1 MSSSSSKRGS
11 TEISNERIWKI
22 NDIKESIINE
32 RQVRG
37 DPNIF
42 NVIELRKLYKTVLDN
57 SVDELFG
64 IKNRLN
70 YLYNYLNEFYA
81 ANLFITKRKSFMR
94 WGFERDRDI
103 RHLDPEMMN
112 FNFPSNGEHKR
123 NNDNFVKK
131 IKDINS
137 FMNDIKNFMDIN
149 KDSELPEK
157 KKEIRDC
164 SEALDFFESVTKDIK
179 NRRIIIE
186 ERNELKKIKLKKL
199 FGNLPLNPPQVYH
212 DLDIGTQNINNE
224 AINYISLKFFAPPIP
239 YQNSKK
245 FFVTQIDIPVY
256 PDNNIPPQD
265 KIFSFEL
272 DEDDIY
278 STDEYYSMSSEP
290 GSDYNNSEPEEGEHD
305 GNIFLG
311 GKSKSIKQRNTK
323 KMKKKSSKTKKRN
336 LKIYKNA
343 DTKTNRKKRVS

>member
-11 TEISNERIWKI
+11 PEISNERIWKI

-57 SVDELFG
+57 GVDELLG

-70 YLYNYLNEFYA
+70 YLFNYLNEFYI

-94 WGFERDRDI
+94 WGFKRDRDI

-112 FNFPSNGEHKR
+112 FDFPFNRKDEIIT
-123 NNDNFVKK
+123 DNFVKK
-131 IKDINS
+131 IEDINS
-137 FMNDIKNFMDIN
+137 FMNDIKNFMYIN

-157 KKEIRDC
+157 KEEIRVC
-164 SEALDFFESVTKDIK
+164 SVALDFFESVTKDIK

-186 ERNELKKIKLKKL
+186 ERNELKKIKFKKL
-199 FGNLPLNPPQVYH
+199 FGNELIYN
-212 DLDIGTQNINNE
+212 DLDTGAQFINNQVV
-224 AINYISLKFFAPPIP
+224 NYISLKLFDLSDP

-245 FFVTQIDIPVY
+245 FFVMQIDIPEY

-272 DEDDIY
+272 DEHDIY
-278 STDEYYSMSSEP
+278 STSES
-290 GSDYNNSEPEEGEHD
+290 GSDLTYTSNSEPEEGEHD

-311 GKSKSIKQRNTK
+311 GKSKSKKKINTK

-336 LKIYKNA
+336 LKIYQNA
-343 DTKTNRKKRVS
+343 HTKTNRKKRVS

>member
-11 TEISNERIWKI
+11 SEISNERIWKI

-57 SVDELFG
+57 GVHELLA
-64 IKNRLN
+64 IKERLN
-70 YLYNYLNEFYA
+70 HLYDFVNEFYA

-94 WGFERDRDI
+94 WGFERDGDI

-112 FNFPSNGEHKR
+112 FNFPFNGEHKR

-157 KKEIRDC
+157 KEEIRVC
-164 SEALDFFESVTKDIK
+164 SEALDFIESVTKDIK

-199 FGNLPLNPPQVYH
+199 FGGGVRREIYY
-212 DLDIGTQNINNE
+212 DLDTGVHRINNE
-224 AINYISLKFFAPPIP
+224 YIHYISLKLFSPAVP

-245 FFVTQIDIPVY
+245 FFQVQIDIPEY

-272 DEDDIY
+272 DEDDVY
-278 STDEYYSMSSEP
+278 STDEYGSFRSSEP
-290 GSDYNNSEPEEGEHD
+290 ESDYNNSEPEEGEHD

-343 DTKTNRKKRVS
+343 HTKTNRKKRVS